1 MTGTG
6 SHGRPSCTDPC
17 IYRCSAGNLKEII
30 TCLLGKNPLIRL
42 VINTVTLETM
52 AEVSECLKALN
63 LIEEETICVNVSRAK
78 KLGAYHLMMGQNPI
92 YIVTCRG
99 GGEV

>member
-1 MTGTG
+1 MDWAPEAMEDLPAPTHAFIGG
-6 SHGRPSCTDPC
+6 
-17 IYRCSAGNLKEII
+17 SAGNLKEII

-78 KLGAYHLMMGQNPI
+78 KLGAYHL
-92 YIVTCRG
+92 
-99 GGEV
+99 

>member
-1 MTGTG
+1 
-6 SHGRPSCTDPC
+6 
-17 IYRCSAGNLKEII
+17 
-30 TCLLGKNPLIRL
+30 
-42 VINTVTLETM
+42 M